1 MRLAPTTTE
10 PEASA
15 ISLSGQI
22 LEGLRWL
29 RGNRGLKALTWCIV
43 IMNVTFMTAFAIRVL
58 NAQNRLGLDSAGFGL
73 LLTTGAVGGLTGS
86 LIYPRLEQRLGHVT
100 LVRAGL
106 VIEAGTHLVL
116 ALTQSAAVAYVTM
129 ALFGVHAVVWGAV
142 AVTVRQR
149 ATPDRLQG
157 RVTSVYLL
165 GSRGGA
171 AVGSVTGGL
180 IGQGFGLTAPFWIAA
195 TGGSSSRSSS
205 GGR

>member
-1 MRLAPTTTE
+1 MHRDHE
-10 PEASA
+10 CDVHD
-15 ISLSGQI
+15 
-22 LEGLRWL
+22 GLRHL
-29 RGNRGLKALTWCIV
+29 GPLYPESTGPGQRRGRPAPDY
-43 IMNVTFMTAFAIRVL
+43 R
-58 NAQNRLGLDSAGFGL
+58 R
-73 LLTTGAVGGLTGS
+73 VGGLTGS
-86 LIYPRLEQRLGHVT
+86 LIYPRLEQRLGRLT

-106 VIEAGTHLVL
+106 VIEASTHLVL

-129 ALFGVHAVVWGAV
+129 ALFGVHAVVWGTV

-165 GSRGGA
+165 GSLGGA

-195 TGGSSSRSSS
+195 TGVLILTIVVWRPVADLDNEPV
-205 GGR
+205 